1 MMKMTRND
9 HSTGTDD
16 TLAKDEAAAST
27 VRAVDRAIAILQ
39 CFTADKPALSV
50 LEIQKRVDLSRPTL
64 YRLLQTL
71 AASGLIKAEGD
82 PQRFRLAHGVMELAH
97 VWLAGLD
104 KVDVARPVLEQ
115 LREATGETAALF
127 VLREQKR
134 ICVLELESHHALT
147 IARGVGDTGD
157 ITLGASGKAILAYLD
172 ENRRDAILDQVT
184 NKARRAELTKALEV
198 VRSRGYAVSY
208 GEVFVGAV
216 ALAAPTFNHNGE
228 VAGCLG
234 VFGPRA
240 RVKDTDISR
249 FGALVIRAANTISE
263 QYGHR
268 VGQVPVA
275 SSRSCARTARRAGSR
290 NQKR

>member
-1 MMKMTRND
+1 MSND
-9 HSTGTDD
+9 DVE
-16 TLAKDEAAAST
+16 AKDEGGAST

-39 CFTADKPALSV
+39 CFTSDKPALSV
-50 LEIQKRVDLSRPTL
+50 LEIQKRVGLSRPTL

-71 AASGLIKAEGD
+71 GASGLIRAEGD

-147 IARGVGDTGD
+147 IARGIGDTGD

-172 ENRRDAILDQVT
+172 ERRRDAILDSVA
-184 NKARRAELTKALEV
+184 KPRRAELTKALEV
-198 VRSRGYAVSY
+198 VRSRGFAVSY

-240 RVKDTDISR
+240 RVKDTDVPR
-249 FGALVIRAANTISE
+249 FGALVIQAANAISE
-263 QYGHR
+263 QLGHR
-268 VGQVPVA
+268 PPQSGGGKQPKPRPDRKTRGA
-275 SSRSCARTARRAGSR
+275 A
-290 NQKR
+290 

>member
-1 MMKMTRND
+1 MAI
-9 HSTGTDD
+9 DD
-16 TLAKDEAAAST
+16 EKDEAAGST

-50 LEIQKRVDLSRPTL
+50 LEIQKRVGLSRPTL

-71 AASGLIKAEGD
+71 GASGLIKAEGD

-104 KVDVARPVLEQ
+104 KVDAARPVLEK
-115 LREATGETAALF
+115 LREDTGETAALF

-157 ITLGASGKAILAYLD
+157 ITLGASGKAILAFLD
-172 ENRRDAILDQVT
+172 EGRRNAILDQVT
-184 NKARRAELTKALEV
+184 KARRTELTKALEV
-198 VRSRGYAVSY
+198 VRSRGFAVSH

-240 RVKDTDISR
+240 RVKDTDILR
-249 FGALVIRAANTISE
+249 FGALVIRAADEVSL
-263 QYGHR
+263 QYGYR
-268 VGQVPVA
+268 PGQVVSAKQPKP
-275 SSRSCARTARRAGSR
+275 RGDRKARGIA
-290 NQKR
+290 

>member
-1 MMKMTRND
+1 MNMTPNNR
-9 HSTGTDD
+9 SLGTED
-16 TLAKDEAAAST
+16 TLAKDEGAGST

-71 AASGLIKAEGD
+71 AGSGLIKAEGD

-104 KVDVARPVLEQ
+104 KVDVARPVLER

-172 ENRRDAILDQVT
+172 QGRRDAILDQVT

-240 RVKDTDISR
+240 RVKDTDIPR
-249 FGALVIRAANTISE
+249 FGALVIKAANTISE
-263 QYGHR
+263 QFGYR
-268 VGQVPVA
+268 VGQNGNTSGSGKQPKPRPDRKARGVA
-275 SSRSCARTARRAGSR
+275 
-290 NQKR
+290 

>member
-1 MMKMTRND
+1 MTK
-9 HSTGTDD
+9 DD
-16 TLAKDEAAAST
+16 IEAGGEGPIST
-27 VRAVDRAIAILQ
+27 VRAVDRAVAILQ

-50 LEIQKRVDLSRPTL
+50 LEIQARVDLSRPTL

-71 AASGLIKAEGD
+71 AATGLVKAEGD

-97 VWLAGLD
+97 VWLAGLN
-104 KVDVARPVLEQ
+104 KVDAAKPVLEK
-115 LREATGETAALF
+115 LREDTGETAALF

-157 ITLGASGKAILAYLD
+157 ITLGASGKAILAFLD
-172 ENRRDAILDQVT
+172 EGRRNTILDQVT
-184 NKARRAELTKALEV
+184 KSRRAELAKALEV
-198 VRSRGYAVSY
+198 VRSRGFATSH

-234 VFGPRA
+234 LFGPRA
-240 RVKDTDISR
+240 RVKDADIPH
-249 FGALVIRAANTISE
+249 FGALVVRAANEVSL
-263 QYGHR
+263 QYGYRPGHGSSSPPKGR
-268 VGQVPVA
+268 RERGVA
-275 SSRSCARTARRAGSR
+275 
-290 NQKR
+290 

>member
-1 MMKMTRND
+1 MAND
-9 HSTGTDD
+9 D
-16 TLAKDEAAAST
+16 AEAGDGAAST

-71 AASGLIKAEGD
+71 GASGLIKAEGD
-82 PQRFRLAHGVMELAH
+82 PQRFRLSHGVRELAH

-104 KVDVARPVLEQ
+104 KVDVARPILEE
-115 LREATGETAALF
+115 LRKSTGETAALF

-134 ICVLELESHHALT
+134 ICVLELESHHALA
-147 IARGVGDTGD
+147 IARGIGDTGD
-157 ITLGASGKAILAYLD
+157 ITLGASGKAILAHLD
-172 ENRRDAILDQVT
+172 EARRDTILDQIA
-184 NKARRAELTKALEV
+184 KPRRAELIKALEV
-198 VRSRGYAVSY
+198 ARSRGYAVSH

-234 VFGPRA
+234 LFGPKA
-240 RVKDTDISR
+240 RVKDSDIPR
-249 FGALVIRAANTISE
+249 FGALVMQAANAVS
-263 QYGHR
+263 QQFGHR
-268 VGQVPVA
+268 VEKSGKQ
-275 SSRSCARTARRAGSR
+275 
-290 NQKR
+290 QKPRPDRKRGAA

>member
-1 MMKMTRND
+1 MGRE
-9 HSTGTDD
+9 D
-16 TLAKDEAAAST
+16 TETKGEGAT

-39 CFTADKPALSV
+39 CFTSDKPALSV
-50 LEIQKRVDLSRPTL
+50 LEIQRRVGLSRPTL

-71 AASGLIKAEGD
+71 AATGLVRAEGD

-104 KVDVARPVLEQ
+104 KVDAARPILEE

-172 ENRRDAILDQVT
+172 EGRRDAILDQAT
-184 NKARRAELTKALEV
+184 KARRAELAKALET
-198 VRSRGYAVSY
+198 VRSRGFATSH
-208 GEVFVGAV
+208 GEVIVGAV
-216 ALAAPTFNHNGE
+216 AFAAPTFNHNGE
-228 VAGCLG
+228 VAGCIG

-240 RVKDTDISR
+240 RVKDSDFPR
-249 FGALVIRAANTISE
+249 FGALVMRAANALSL
-263 QYGHR
+263 QFGY
-268 VGQVPVA
+268 
-275 SSRSCARTARRAGSR
+275 RAGEDAR
-290 NQKR
+290 GRPAKPRRRVA

>member
-1 MMKMTRND
+1 MGKENTE
-9 HSTGTDD
+9 TKG
-16 TLAKDEAAAST
+16 EGGT

-50 LEIQKRVDLSRPTL
+50 LEIQRRVGLSRPTL

-71 AASGLIKAEGD
+71 ATTGLVRAEGD

-97 VWLAGLD
+97 VWLAGLN
-104 KVDVARPVLEQ
+104 KVDVARPVLEG

-134 ICVLELESHHALT
+134 ICVFELESHHALT

-172 ENRRDAILDQVT
+172 EKRRDAILGQVA
-184 NKARRAELTKALEV
+184 KARRAELAKALET
-198 VRSRGYAVSY
+198 VRNRGFATSES
-208 GEVFVGAV
+208 EVIVGAV
-216 ALAAPTFNHNGE
+216 AFAAPTFNHNGE
-228 VAGCLG
+228 VAGCVG

-240 RVKDTDISR
+240 RVKDSDIPR
-249 FGALVIRAANTISE
+249 FGALVMQAANAISL
-263 QYGHR
+263 QFGYGAGEDAR
-268 VGQVPVA
+268 GKP
-275 SSRSCARTARRAGSR
+275 SKSRRERGLA
-290 NQKR
+290 

>member
-1 MMKMTRND
+1 MNEKIGTTPSMNTRDNAA
-9 HSTGTDD
+9 G
-16 TLAKDEAAAST
+16 DEGAAAST

-50 LEIQKRVDLSRPTL
+50 LEIQKRVGLSRPTL

-97 VWLAGLD
+97 VWLAGLN
-104 KVDVARPVLEQ
+104 KVDVARPILEQ

-157 ITLGASGKAILAYLD
+157 ITLGASGKAILAFLD
-172 ENRRDAILDQVT
+172 ERRRDAILDRVT

-198 VRSRGYAVSY
+198 VRSRGFAVSQ

-240 RVKDTDISR
+240 RVKDTDIPR
-249 FGALVIRAANTISE
+249 FSTLVIKAANAVSE
-263 QYGHR
+263 QYGYR
-268 VGQVPVA
+268 ADQNAGGKQPKSRPDRKARGVA
-275 SSRSCARTARRAGSR
+275 
-290 NQKR
+290 

>member
-1 MMKMTRND
+1 MAND
-9 HSTGTDD
+9 D
-16 TLAKDEAAAST
+16 AEARDGAAST

-71 AASGLIKAEGD
+71 GASGLIKAEGD
-82 PQRFRLAHGVMELAH
+82 PQRFRLSHGVMELAH

-104 KVDVARPVLEQ
+104 KVDVARPILEE
-115 LREATGETAALF
+115 LRKNTGETAALF

-134 ICVLELESHHALT
+134 ICVLELESHHALA
-147 IARGVGDTGD
+147 IARGIGDTGD
-157 ITLGASGKAILAYLD
+157 ITLGASGKAILAHLD
-172 ENRRDAILDQVT
+172 ETRRDTILDQIA
-184 NKARRAELTKALEV
+184 KPRRAELIKALEV
-198 VRSRGYAVSY
+198 ARSRGYAVSH

-234 VFGPRA
+234 LFGPKA
-240 RVKDTDISR
+240 RVKDSDIPR
-249 FGALVIRAANTISE
+249 FGALVMQAANAVSE
-263 QYGHR
+263 QFGHR
-268 VGQVPVA
+268 VE
-275 SSRSCARTARRAGSR
+275 RSGKQQKPRKARSVGAA
-290 NQKR
+290 

>member
-1 MMKMTRND
+1 MTPND
-9 HSTGTDD
+9 RSTGIEDIP
-16 TLAKDEAAAST
+16 KDEGAAST

-50 LEIQKRVDLSRPTL
+50 LEIQKRVGLSRPTL

-71 AASGLIKAEGD
+71 AGSGLIKAEGD

-97 VWLAGLD
+97 VWLAGLN

-115 LREATGETAALF
+115 LREETGETAALF

-172 ENRRDAILDQVT
+172 EARREAILDQVA
-184 NKARRAELTKALEV
+184 NKPRRAELIKALEV
-198 VRSRGYAVSY
+198 VRSRGFAVSQ

-216 ALAAPTFNHNGE
+216 AVAAPTFNHNGE

-240 RVKDTDISR
+240 RVKDTDIAR
-249 FGALVIRAANTISE
+249 FGALVIQAANAVSE
-263 QYGHR
+263 QYGYRAEQHAAGKQPKPR
-268 VGQVPVA
+268 K
-275 SSRSCARTARRAGSR
+275 ARGTA
-290 NQKR
+290 

>member
-1 MMKMTRND
+1 MTRND
-9 HSTGTDD
+9 RSMDVED
-16 TLAKDEAAAST
+16 TLAKDEGAAST

-50 LEIQKRVDLSRPTL
+50 LEIQKRVGLSRPTL

-172 ENRRDAILDQVT
+172 EKRRDAILDQVT
-184 NKARRAELTKALEV
+184 NKARRAELTRALEV

-240 RVKDTDISR
+240 RVKDTDIPR
-249 FGALVIRAANTISE
+249 LGALVIQAANTISE
-263 QYGHR
+263 QFGHR
-268 VGQVPVA
+268 ANAGGKQPKL
-275 SSRSCARTARRAGSR
+275 RSDRKARGTA
-290 NQKR
+290 